1 MCSLVVWELLR
12 LFNQRGSYLLFVLG
26 NFSSGVACKSQR
38 RGGYLLASAS
48 AEHSFTQSVV
58 VPARGQRDGGEMR
71 LCHGARGWRWGG
83 GTGVH
88 ALLGFQHR
96 IPCELA

>member
-12 LFNQRGSYLLFVLG
+12 VFNQRGSYLLFVLG
-26 NFSSGVACKSQR
+26 NFSSGVSCKSQW

-48 AEHSFTQSVV
+48 AEHSFAQSVV
-58 VPARGQRDGGEMR
+58 VPARGQRDGGDASLPRSLR
-71 LCHGARGWRWGG
+71 LEVGG

-96 IPCELA
+96 IPCKLA